1 MFVSIFKSLEFGPI
15 YLEQTSVDLL
25 VFAVDLNLDAYM
37 VQFIG
42 DRGVVRRNYKVL
54 IVDK

>member
-15 YLEQTSVDLL
+15 DLEQTSVDLL
-25 VFAVDLNLDAYM
+25 VFDVDLNLDAYM